1 MSAAMWLVRN
11 LLVMNLD
18 LVFSVTFLCMQV
30 VLYIG
35 KMVLKNVF
43 SLSTA
48 ESEIRAVY
56 GLRECIKHLLYMK
69 NVFRS
74 LSLSNAVDNPTIAM
88 ANLPIE
94 DNAAAIRF
102 GINPSSQFT
111 MKYFD

>member
-1 MSAAMWLVRN
+1 MYAGGPIYW
-11 LLVMNLD
+11 
-18 LVFSVTFLCMQV
+18 
-30 VLYIG
+30 
-35 KMVLKNVF
+35 KNRFEEHF

>member
-1 MSAAMWLVRN
+1 
-11 LLVMNLD
+11 
-18 LVFSVTFLCMQV
+18 
-30 VLYIG
+30 
-35 KMVLKNVF
+35 
-43 SLSTA
+43 
-48 ESEIRAVY
+48 
-56 GLRECIKHLLYMK
+56 MK

-94 DNAAAIRF
+94 DNAAAAIRF